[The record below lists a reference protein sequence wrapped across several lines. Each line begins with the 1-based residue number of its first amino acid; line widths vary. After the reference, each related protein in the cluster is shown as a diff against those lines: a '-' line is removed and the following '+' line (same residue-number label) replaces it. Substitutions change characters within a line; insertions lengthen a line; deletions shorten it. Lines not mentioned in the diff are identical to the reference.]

1 MLTIEEIQ
9 QLISRKVSDEH
20 FITAPQSLYEP
31 IEYIMSIGGK
41 RLRPVLMILAAQLYG
56 KPSEDVIDAAM
67 GLEVF
72 HNFTLMHDDIMDN
85 SPIRRGMATVHVRWD
100 ISTAILS
107 GDTMMVMAYEYMLKN
122 PTKNV
127 VDVLSTFNQT
137 AREVC
142 EGQQYDMDFEKRSDV
157 TIDEYMEMIRLK
169 TSVLMAA
176 ALKMGGQLADAPV
189 CDLENL
195 YRFGEKLGLAFQL
208 KDDLLDVFG
217 DSKKF
222 GKQTGNDIITNKKTY
237 LLVRCF
243 TDASPDDREYLLK
256 WLSNHNLPDE
266 KIKAITNIYIKYNI
280 EEKVNTAI
288 NDLYLEG
295 LKYLDKV
302 AVSEDL
308 KQPLYKFA
316 DSLKMREY

>member
-1 MLTIEEIQ
+1 MLTTEEIQ
-9 QLISRKVSDEH
+9 QLIARKVADEH

-56 KPSEDVIDAAM
+56 KPAEEVIDAAM

-127 VDVLSTFNQT
+127 VEVLSTFNQT

-176 ALKMGGQLADAPV
+176 ALKMGGQLADAPES
-189 CDLENL
+189 DLENL
-195 YRFGEKLGLAFQL
+195 YLFGEKTGLAFQL

-237 LLVRCF
+237 LLVRCLS
-243 TDASPDDREYLLK
+243 DVGPDDREILLK
-256 WLSNHNLPDE
+256 WLSNHNSPEE
-266 KIKAITNIYIKYNI
+266 KIRAVTELYRKYNI
-280 EEKVNTAI
+280 EEKTNEAI
-288 NDLYLEG
+288 NHLYLEG
-295 LKYLDKV
+295 LDYLRELPV
-302 AVSEDL
+302 AEGL

-316 DSLKMREY
+316 GSLKERDY